1 MLTTSI
7 SPFLHLISVNLLEKV
22 CQNSTNSDNKHEMS
36 FINGHR
42 VNPQISRIHVVVC
55 VTYALVQ
62 DAEVS
67 GSKFGSTWDYLS
79 QKISASAA
87 Q

>member
-1 MLTTSI
+1 MLATSI

-79 QKISASAA
+79 
-87 Q
+87 

>member
-1 MLTTSI
+1 MVLNLVNHVNDKHLSI
-7 SPFLHLISVNLLEKV
+7 STSHFSNLLEKV

-79 QKISASAA
+79 
-87 Q
+87 